1 MHNKKVFVPMQLVVT
16 DLGRCPALLL
26 LGQAP
31 TSYVTVW
38 QEFFFTWRE
47 LQSVIELEFSYFKF
61 FHEYSYRVTDSI
73 GSYLVTGL
81 TVSNIGNIA

>member
-1 MHNKKVFVPMQLVVT
+1 MPQFLVEHDQMHNKKVFVPMQLVVT
-16 DLGRCPALLL
+16 VIVG
-26 LGQAP
+26 
-31 TSYVTVW
+31 

-81 TVSNIGNIA
+81 TESNIGNIA